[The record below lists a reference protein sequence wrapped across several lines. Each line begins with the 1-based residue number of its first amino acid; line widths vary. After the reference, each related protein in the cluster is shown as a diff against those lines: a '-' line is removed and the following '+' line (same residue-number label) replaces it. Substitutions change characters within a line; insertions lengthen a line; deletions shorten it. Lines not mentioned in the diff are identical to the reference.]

1 MRISD
6 WSSDVCSSDL
16 VRSTARS
23 VSKTSGPPS
32 ASTRTTSTAAG
43 RSVATLG
50 AGAAGDVDV
59 DPNAGSHT
67 GYGPAVD
74 AGDSD
79 GGRVVAPTD
88 TASHDTWP
96 RPTWRTARPSS
107 PSSVCPRRVKRAH
120 PGRPDSTPGG

>member
-50 AGAAGDVDV
+50 AGAAGDGDV
-59 DPNAGSHT
+59 DPKAGSHT

-74 AGDSD
+74 AGESD

-88 TASHDTWP
+88 TGSHDTWP
-96 RPTWRTARPSS
+96 SPTWSMAKPTSRSWACTRRAKTIGRETA
-107 PSSVCPRRVKRAH
+107 
-120 PGRPDSTPGG
+120 